1 MLAIGANIME
11 ADRRGWELNFGIAP
25 EFWFQIQIDHIFR
38 VLNFDGRICPIW
50 WTGEFRTEFSQ
61 C

>member
-50 WTGEFRTEFSQ
+50 
-61 C
+61 